1 MSQNEQG
8 RRAGAG
14 ELTFDAASIAR
25 HIAATLAEE
34 GLRSLMLSAGL
45 AQPCSPARLTVRTLL
60 ARFRLLLPDLEK
72 TSGTVSAAGL
82 FQVRQQESKAGEQG
96 MYRKSDLT
104 HSATK
109 RQISAT
115 YIWTQSPPGPTGV
128 MDRGVMVGSAKP
140 PAANHTFIP

>member
-45 AQPCSPARLTVRTLL
+45 AQPCSPARLAVRTLL
-60 ARFRLLLPDLEK
+60 ARFRLLLPDLENLRH
-72 TSGTVSAAGL
+72 AGARPQI
-82 FQVRQQESKAGEQG
+82 FQVR
-96 MYRKSDLT
+96 
-104 HSATK
+104 
-109 RQISAT
+109 
-115 YIWTQSPPGPTGV
+115 
-128 MDRGVMVGSAKP
+128 
-140 PAANHTFIP
+140 